1 MKKLAT
7 VAVETQVRNV
17 SVKMS
22 KVYKLRLLQDLP
34 EYTAGC
40 VFILDEDGWRGYW
53 ENGNWTLPGWLEELL
68 STNVPEISDYMA
80 DWFSPI
86 DDEESTT
93 YVVNMNGDIRE
104 HKIYTFWVFDSNT
117 VMFDTREEAEL
128 FSQKL
133 ITLRKECEE

>member
-1 MKKLAT
+1 
-7 VAVETQVRNV
+7 
-17 SVKMS
+17 
-22 KVYKLRLLQDLP
+22 LQDLP

-104 HKIYTFWVFDSNT
+104 HKIYTSGFLIAIPSCLIQ
-117 VMFDTREEAEL
+117 EK
-128 FSQKL
+128 KL
-133 ITLRKECEE
+133 NCSHRS